1 MGYRRAVTR
10 IVSVGPERL
19 ERWLAGFGERH
30 GPVLYDVTPDQ
41 LSASAEDGALAR
53 IDVPFGP
60 LEDLTPGGLV
70 AHVLADRRLG
80 VLLVRRGGYGAGVFE
95 GAKLVASK
103 VGSRH
108 VQGTTK
114 AGGWSQQRYAR
125 RRDNQAREAF
135 AASAEVAVRILAPA
149 GLDVLVCGGDRKAID
164 TVLEDPRL
172 AGLVPLVRPPFLGV
186 ADPRQK
192 VLEQAGSDARSI
204 RIELA
209 DPKTGTDALR
219 PGSG

>member
-1 MGYRRAVTR
+1 VTR
-10 IVSVGPERL
+10 FVSVAPARL
-19 ERWLAGFGERH
+19 ERWLAGFTERH
-30 GPVLYDVTPDQ
+30 GVTSYDVTPSR
-41 LSASAEDGALAR
+41 LLASAEDGSLAE

-60 LEDLTPGGLV
+60 LEDLTPAGLV

-80 VLLVRRGGYGAGVFE
+80 VLLVRRGGYGAGVFVGGE
-95 GAKLVASK
+95 LVDSK

-114 AGGWSQQRYAR
+114 AGGWSQQRFAR

-135 AASAEVAVRILAPA
+135 AAATEVAVRILAPA
-149 GLDVLVCGGDRKAID
+149 KLDVLVCGGDRKAID

-172 AGLVPLVRPPFLGV
+172 KDLVPLVRPPFLGV

-192 VLEQAGSDARSI
+192 VLEQAGA
-204 RIELA
+204 
-209 DPKTGTDALR
+209 DALAVR
-219 PGSG
+219 IQLTDPA

>member
-1 MGYRRAVTR
+1 VTR
-10 IVSVGPERL
+10 YVSVAPARL
-19 ERWLAGFGERH
+19 ERWLSGFTERH
-30 GPVLYDVTPDQ
+30 GVTSYDVTPAR
-41 LSASAEDGALAR
+41 LSASAEDGSLAE

-60 LEDLTPGGLV
+60 LEDLTPAGLV

-80 VLLVRRGGYGAGVFE
+80 VLLVRRGGYGAGVFVGGE
-95 GAKLVASK
+95 LVDSK

-114 AGGWSQQRYAR
+114 AGGWSQQRFAR

-135 AASAEVAVRILAPA
+135 AAATEVAVRILAPA
-149 GLDVLVCGGDRKAID
+149 KLDVLVCGGDRKAID

-172 AGLVPLVRPPFLGV
+172 KDLVPLVRPPFLGV

-192 VLEQAGSDARSI
+192 VLEQAGVDALAV
-204 RIELA
+204 RIELT
-209 DPKTGTDALR
+209 DP
-219 PGSG
+219 P

>member
-1 MGYRRAVTR
+1 MTR
-10 IVSVGPERL
+10 IVAVGPERL
-19 ERWLAGFGERH
+19 ERWLAGFGARH
-30 GPVLYDVTPDQ
+30 GPVVYDVMPER
-41 LSASAEDGALAR
+41 LRAAAEDGAVALV
-53 IDVPFGP
+53 DVPFGP
-60 LEDLTPGGLV
+60 LEDLTPEGLV
-70 AHVLADRRLG
+70 AHVRTDRRLG

-95 GAKLVASK
+95 GGKLVESK

-135 AASAEVAVRILAPA
+135 AAAADVAARILAPA
-149 GLDVLVCGGDRKAID
+149 RLDVLVCGGDRLAVE

-172 AGLVPLVRPPFLGV
+172 KALRGLVRQPFLGV

-192 VLEQAGSDARSI
+192 VLERAGVDARAV
-204 RIELA
+204 RIEII
-209 DPKTGTDALR
+209 DP
-219 PGSG
+219 PGHSSP

>member
-1 MGYRRAVTR
+1 VTGSR
-10 IVSVGPERL
+10 IVSIGPERL
-19 ERWLAGFGERH
+19 QRWLAGFGERH
-30 GPVLYDVTPDQ
+30 GGVSYGVTPER
-41 LSASAEDGALAR
+41 LTATAEDGALAR

-60 LEDLTPGGLV
+60 LVELSPGGLV

-95 GAKLVASK
+95 GVRLVASK

-135 AASAEVAVRILAPA
+135 AAAAEVAARILAPA
-149 GLDVLVCGGDRKAID
+149 GLDVLVCGGDRKAVD

-172 AGLVPLVRPPFLGV
+172 AQLVPLVRPPFLGV

-192 VLEQAGSDARSI
+192 VLEQAGADARAI
-204 RIELA
+204 RIEII
-209 DPKTGTDALR
+209 DPED
-219 PGSG
+219 

>member
-1 MGYRRAVTR
+1 MTR

-19 ERWLAGFGERH
+19 ERWLSGFEERH
-30 GPVLYDVTPDQ
+30 GSTEYEVTPTR
-41 LSASAEDGALAR
+41 LSATAEDGSRAD

-60 LEDLTPGGLV
+60 LEELTPGGLF
-70 AHVLADRRLG
+70 AHVLAERRLG
-80 VLLVRRGGYGAGVFE
+80 LLLVRRGGYGAGVFE
-95 GAKLVASK
+95 GTKLVNSK

-114 AGGWSQQRYAR
+114 AGGWSQQRFAR

-135 AASAEVAVRILAPA
+135 AAATEVAARILVPA
-149 GLDVLVCGGDRKAID
+149 KLDVLVCGGDRKAID

-172 AGLVPLVRPPFLGV
+172 KALRALIRPPFLGV

-192 VLEQAGSDARSI
+192 VLEQAGADARAI
-204 RIELA
+204 RIELT
-209 DPKTGTDALR
+209 DPPAST
-219 PGSG
+219 